1 MDSNHCQ
8 IVADS
13 ITGKRGVDE
22 KTFASVSIL
31 EERLERL
38 KKLDKAF
45 GNISFSPEVEQL
57 LKRKNTITVG

>member
-13 ITGKRGVDE
+13 ITGKRAVDE

-45 GNISFSPEVEQL
+45 GNVSFSPDVEQL
-57 LKRKNTITVG
+57 LRRKNTITVG